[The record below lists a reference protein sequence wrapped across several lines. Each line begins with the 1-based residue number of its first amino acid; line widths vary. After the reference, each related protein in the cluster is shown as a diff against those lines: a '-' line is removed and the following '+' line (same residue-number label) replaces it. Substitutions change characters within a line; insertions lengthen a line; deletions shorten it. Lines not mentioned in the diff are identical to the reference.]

1 MKPLGDITSNYHVV
15 LGKVSQKWIIDGK
28 QLES

>member
-1 MKPLGDITSNYHVV
+1 MKPLGDIASNYHVA
-15 LGKVSQKWIIDGK
+15 LGKVPQKWIIDGK